1 MKSDFDS
8 TLMHGRDYSG
18 QNLAGCVATEKFNG
32 HRERWQEGALITRY
46 GNRLEAPAWFTAGFP
61 DVRIDGELFVSRA
74 GGHNAVTKAL
84 NRGDWQALSFIAF
97 DLPDATGGYYE
108 RHRVLQGLSFP
119 GHVRACG
126 ATVLPSSAAAVQML
140 RGVMA
145 RGGEGLMLHHPL
157 AEYRP
162 GRVKTLLKMFPR
174 NAHLA
179 EFSDLVKFCRVH
191 A

>member
-108 RHRVLQGLSFP
+108 RHRVLQGLCRSNAAR
-119 GHVRACG
+119 GHGQGRRG
-126 ATVLPSSAAAVQML
+126 ADAPSSA
-140 RGVMA
+140 RGV
-145 RGGEGLMLHHPL
+145 P
-157 AEYRP
+157 P
-162 GRVKTLLKMFPR
+162 WPR
-174 NAHLA
+174 ENASQDVSTERA
-179 EFSDLVKFCRVH
+179 SR
-191 A
+191 